1 MNQIL
6 ESVYRL
12 LQTDSN
18 AERLPAAEEKPIS
31 TAAVPSKE
39 ESTPLHVGRRRIKE
53 SYTSHWDLDYL
64 PRKEVEE
71 ILAGIEREK

>member
-1 MNQIL
+1 MSQLL
-6 ESVYRL
+6 EDVYRL
-12 LQTDSN
+12 LKTQDGVEN
-18 AERLPAAEEKPIS
+18 LPNIEEKPIT